1 MDSPL
6 AVEPGGDGTNRQRA
20 RAEARASFARVG
32 ARTEPARLFET
43 GPEITRKE
51 WFYVI
56 AMLLLMVLG
65 TINIRMAEMR
75 ERRQGTLPLIDPN
88 LRSRK

>member
-1 MDSPL
+1 MARQGRTGWTL
-6 AVEPGGDGTNRQRA
+6 VVVGTVYILY
-20 RAEARASFARVG
+20 FLK
-32 ARTEPARLFET
+32 TRLFAT
-43 GPEITRKE
+43 GAPITNKE
-51 WFYVI
+51 WFYCV
-56 AMLLLMVLG
+56 AMLVLIVLG